1 MLLSKTTK
9 FSESV
14 VLGRGKTPFTLQRGE
29 KTRFVY
35 AGSLPAHSFLPFP
48 GEQSGKLGI
57 LLKAAFQ
64 IDEDD
69 LFKRKLLKSLVVR
82 ASFKT
87 S

>member
-1 MLLSKTTK
+1 MSLSKTRK
-9 FSESV
+9 FSLNQWCLEEA
-14 VLGRGKTPFTLQRGE
+14 KTPLTLQRGE
-29 KTRFVY
+29 KTRFAH
-35 AGSLPAHSFLPFP
+35 AGSLIP
-48 GEQSGKLGI
+48 GGQSGKPGK

-69 LFKRKLLKSLVVR
+69 LFKRRLLKSLVVR